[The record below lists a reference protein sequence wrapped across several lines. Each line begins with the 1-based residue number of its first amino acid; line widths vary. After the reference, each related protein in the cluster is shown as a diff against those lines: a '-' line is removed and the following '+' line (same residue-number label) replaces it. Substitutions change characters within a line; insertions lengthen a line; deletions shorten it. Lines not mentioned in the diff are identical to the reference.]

1 MEGQPKEQTTK
12 LLVKRERL
20 RSYKKKRDKAR
31 ASRIHRLKKRVT
43 GNKNEL
49 TSLNS
54 QVNKLK
60 ETMTQTIANNKLLK
74 RCEMNNT
81 ELHSYNT
88 TCL

>member
-1 MEGQPKEQTTK
+1 MEGEPKEQTTK
-12 LLVKRERL
+12 LLIKRER

-31 ASRIHRLKKRVT
+31 ASRIHCLKKRVT

-49 TSLNS
+49 TSLN
-54 QVNKLK
+54 NKLK
-60 ETMTQTIANNKLLK
+60 ETMSQTTANNKLLK
-74 RCEMNNT
+74 RYEMNNT